1 MVFRVDVEVCPRCG
15 GAARIIG
22 FVTQPAVV
30 ARILSHLVRRG
41 VDTRAGPWVGAPAA
55 PG

>member
-1 MVFRVDVEVCPRCG
+1 MVFAVDVEVCPRCG

-22 FVTQPAVV
+22 FVTQSAV
-30 ARILSHLVRRG
+30 AGHILAHLARRG
-41 VDTRAGPWVGAPAA
+41 VDARAGPWAGAPAA